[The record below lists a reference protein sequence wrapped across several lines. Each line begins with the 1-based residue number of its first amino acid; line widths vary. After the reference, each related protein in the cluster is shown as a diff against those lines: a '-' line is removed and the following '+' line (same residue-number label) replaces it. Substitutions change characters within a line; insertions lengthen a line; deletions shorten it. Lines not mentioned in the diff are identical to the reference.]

1 VNVVVETVWCTWFG
15 VYLISKNSENS
26 VQIHAIEGNQN
37 LRALLAWH
45 LQQSGYQ
52 VQQSPT
58 LAHAYQ
64 CCAQE
69 LPTLAIVD
77 SDLPDG
83 EGIEFCQWLYPQGNS
98 LILMLSARTR
108 EIDLVSALQ
117 AGVDDYLKK
126 PFGMPEFLARVEAL
140 LRRNRTSN
148 VLPTDMTCGDLR
160 IDLVRRCIYLRN
172 RWQSRSES
180 ESLVLAKRIEQK
192 PRETRIDLS
201 PQEFSL
207 LYVLA
212 QANGRPVHR
221 RELLKRAWDIDVDN
235 PRTVDSHVLSLRK
248 KLGHPDPNS
257 LPSVLSRSMPE
268 GTSGSRAAAP
278 AIETVRKIGYRLN
291 Y

>member
-1 VNVVVETVWCTWFG
+1 M
-15 VYLISKNSENS
+15 
-26 VQIHAIEGNQN
+26 QIHVIQGNHN

-45 LQQSGYQ
+45 LQQVGYQ

-64 CCAQE
+64 SCSTA
-69 LPTLAIVD
+69 LPNLAIVD

-98 LILMLSARTR
+98 LILMLSARIR
-108 EIDLVSALQ
+108 EIDLVSALE

-126 PFGMPEFLARVEAL
+126 PFGMPEFLARVAAL
-140 LRRNRTSN
+140 LRRNRSANTI
-148 VLPTDMTCGDLR
+148 PTDMTCGDLR
-160 IDLVRRCIYLRN
+160 IDLVRRCVYLRN
-172 RWQSRSES
+172 RS
-180 ESLVLAKRIEQK
+180 
-192 PRETRIDLS
+192 IDLS

-221 RELLKRAWDIDVDN
+221 NELLKRAWDIAIDN

-248 KLGHPDPNS
+248 KLGHPDP
-257 LPSVLSRSMPE
+257 
-268 GTSGSRAAAP
+268 
-278 AIETVRKIGYRLN
+278 IETVRKVGYRLN

>member
-1 VNVVVETVWCTWFG
+1 M
-15 VYLISKNSENS
+15 
-26 VQIHAIEGNQN
+26 QIHVIEGNHN

-45 LQQSGYQ
+45 LQQVGYQ

-64 CCAQE
+64 CCAQA
-69 LPTLAIVD
+69 LPILAIVD

-98 LILMLSARTR
+98 LILMLSARIR
-108 EIDLVSALQ
+108 EIDLVGALE

-126 PFGMPEFLARVEAL
+126 PFGMPEFLARVAAL
-140 LRRNRTSN
+140 LRRSRTSN
-148 VLPTDMTCGDLR
+148 VIPTDMTCGDLR
-160 IDLVRRCIYLRN
+160 IDLVRRCVYLRN
-172 RWQSRSES
+172 RCQSLADR
-180 ESLVLAKRIEQK
+180 ESLAFSKRLDRK
-192 PRETRIDLS
+192 PPETRIDLS

-221 RELLKRAWDIDVDN
+221 NELLKRAWDIEIDN

-248 KLGHPDPNS
+248 KLGQPDP
-257 LPSVLSRSMPE
+257 
-268 GTSGSRAAAP
+268 
-278 AIETVRKIGYRLN
+278 IETVRKVGYRLN

>member
-1 VNVVVETVWCTWFG
+1 MYPE
-15 VYLISKNSENS
+15 KS
-26 VQIHAIEGNQN
+26 VQIHVIEGNHN
-37 LRALLAWH
+37 LRSLLAWH
-45 LQQSGYQ
+45 LQQAGYQ

-64 CCAQE
+64 CCTQQ

-98 LILMLSARTR
+98 LMLMLSARIR

-126 PFGMPEFLARVEAL
+126 PFGMPEFLARVAAL
-140 LRRNRTSN
+140 LRRSRSMTTI
-148 VLPTDMTCGDLR
+148 PTDMTCGDLR

-172 RWQSRSES
+172 RS
-180 ESLVLAKRIEQK
+180 
-192 PRETRIDLS
+192 IDLS

-207 LYVLA
+207 IYVLA

-221 RELLKRAWDIDVDN
+221 SELLKRAWDINVDN
-235 PRTVDSHVLSLRK
+235 SRTVDSHVLSLRK
-248 KLGHPDPNS
+248 KLGHPDP
-257 LPSVLSRSMPE
+257 
-268 GTSGSRAAAP
+268 
-278 AIETVRKIGYRLN
+278 IETVRKVGYRLN